1 MGVHHEKRK
10 TERYDHKVPII
21 YAYHN
26 SDKFY
31 PAQMCNFCKGGMC
44 FEAGNAIQP
53 GADIYVM
60 MEEFAPDT
68 VGAEIYE
75 GHLAEVRWCQQLTD
89 LDSIQYRIGVKY
101 YRTVIEQF
109 SDAKGS

>member
-1 MGVHHEKRK
+1 MGVLQEKRK
-10 TERYDHKVPII
+10 SERYDHEAPII

-26 SDKFY
+26 SDQFY
-31 PAQMCNFCKGGMC
+31 PAKMCNFCKGGMC
-44 FEAGNAIQP
+44 FEAHNAIQP

-60 MEEFAPDT
+60 MEEFDPDT

-75 GHLAEVRWCQQLTD
+75 GHLAEVRWCRPLAD
-89 LDSIQYRIGVKY
+89 LDPILYKIGIKY

-109 SDAKGS
+109 SD